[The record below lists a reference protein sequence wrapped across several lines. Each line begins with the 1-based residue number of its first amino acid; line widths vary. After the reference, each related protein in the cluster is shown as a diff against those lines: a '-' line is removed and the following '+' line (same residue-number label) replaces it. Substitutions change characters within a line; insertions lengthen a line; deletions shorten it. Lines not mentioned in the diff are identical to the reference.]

1 MSTSAFNPNRPPDA
15 GATPI
20 GPDDPADGG
29 EPDGPEQPGPEGAWA
44 RYRDPGVRNY
54 LFAGLAALAM
64 VFVVL
69 FERGSDLGGL
79 LLVVL
84 GVFGL
89 ALRWAAAPPAFVLV
103 LTYFLAFPFG
113 VPDPVPRGGFEILDS
128 RFRVADLLLAFSV
141 VIYLA
146 CQYRVLG
153 LVSQAIPFDTRVPG
167 KDEEPTRRPA
177 ALIRPGEIARL
188 LWLTGGVVLAGQLAW
203 LFVTSAEVIPGEAF
217 PLRLVSTGRVYGGG
231 GTRAGL
237 SEPAARFVV
246 LAGLI
251 FFPALLARLVFGYWR
266 LKVMGPAEARM
277 VVLDT
282 AWNETRREHDRVEKW
297 RARGR
302 RRAAERAE
310 SAREGKG

>member
-1 MSTSAFNPNRPPDA
+1 
-15 GATPI
+15 
-20 GPDDPADGG
+20 
-29 EPDGPEQPGPEGAWA
+29 
-44 RYRDPGVRNY
+44 VRNY

-64 VFVVL
+64 VFVIL

-79 LLVVL
+79 LVVVL
-84 GVFGL
+84 GAAGL
-89 ALRWAAAPPAFVLV
+89 ALRWSAAPPVFVLV
-103 LTYFLAFPFG
+103 LTYFLVFPLG
-113 VPDPVPRGGFEILDS
+113 VPDPVSLGGFEIVES

-141 VIYLA
+141 VAYLA

-153 LVSQAIPFDTRVPG
+153 LVYQAVPSDTRFPT
-167 KDEEPTRRPA
+167 KDEEPTRRPP

-188 LWLTGGVVLAGQLAW
+188 LWLTGAVVLAGQLAW
-203 LFVTSAEVIPGEAF
+203 LLVTSAEVVPGEVF
-217 PLRLVSTGRVYGGG
+217 PLRLGSAARLYRSPDQ
-231 GTRAGL
+231 RAGL

-246 LAGLI
+246 LAGLV

-282 AWNETRREHDRVEKW
+282 AWNEARREHDRVEKW

-302 RRAAERAE
+302 RRAAERAAQAGTE
-310 SAREGKG
+310 RGGKG